1 MSTRAEQYIE
11 KMEESNLLMEQEM
24 TFVEYSESLI
34 QFQDMVTKIVM
45 GDDYE
50 DGMRIDEAIYRL
62 ETKARVKGI
71 NYDHQFRKGIAALR
85 TVSKE
90 IAISV
95 SGKKAENIVARTLE
109 FVERPNTTMYRN
121 VYVSNVIEET
131 ELDNV
136 ILTDSG
142 VIILEVKN
150 TKDNVT
156 ITEQGRLVHSG
167 DECYDKQPL
176 CEKMRKKRRLLK
188 ERLESIMMERNL
200 SIPIHVESFIVFSTP
215 KGVRI
220 DVDDRFHKEK
230 WCYRSGLKNK
240 IEYYIGLASYNKD
253 QLAEL
258 DSALGEIETNVKRFA
273 LKVNFDNV
281 RADIAEALAMF
292 DEENVVS
299 EIPVV
304 QKTVV
309 NRSEEKELKNIV
321 NITNAY
327 AKRTEA
333 KRTIAVIAG
342 AFTSLACVGAL
353 GASTIISRR

>member
-1 MSTRAEQYIE
+1 MGTRAEQYIA

-34 QFQDMVTKIVM
+34 QFQDMVTKVVM

-50 DGMRIDEAIYRL
+50 EGMRIDEAIYRL
-62 ETKARVKGI
+62 EAKARAKGI

-90 IAISV
+90 IAISL

-121 VYVSNVIEET
+121 VYISNGMEET

-142 VIILEVKN
+142 VVILEVKN

-156 ITEQGRLVHSG
+156 ITEQGRLLHSG

-176 CEKMRKKRRLLK
+176 CEKMQKKRRLLK
-188 ERLESIMMERNL
+188 ERLEAVMAEKNL
-200 SIPIHVESFIVFSTP
+200 NIPIRVESFIVFSTP

-220 DVDDRFHKEK
+220 EVDDRFHREK
-230 WCYRSGLKNK
+230 WCYRTGLKNK
-240 IEYYIGLASYNKD
+240 IEYYIGLASYSQD
-253 QLAEL
+253 QLKEL
-258 DSALGEIETNVKRFA
+258 DVALSEIETQVKRFA
-273 LKVNFDNV
+273 LTVNFN
-281 RADIAEALAMF
+281 DIRTDVAEALAMF
-292 DEENVVS
+292 DEEPVVS
-299 EIPVV
+299 EKTVV
-304 QKTVV
+304 QKKVV
-309 NRSEEKELKNIV
+309 NRTVKKQQRNIV
-321 NITNAY
+321 DIANAY
-327 AKRTEA
+327 AKRAAA
-333 KRTIAVIAG
+333 KRTAVVMFG

-353 GASTIISRR
+353 GASAIMGRK